1 MPIHTR
7 LAAVLAALAAIA
19 LVFAACSSSATRP
32 PAVSLQDYF
41 QRVQALHDTQESQSE
56 VIAQRF
62 AGQLSGDEAGLEETF
77 AALARVLPEFLPDFR
92 AVLQETRDG
101 LTAITPPPDVEIPHA
116 DLIAAY
122 DDLVAVLD
130 RGSGQLQDGQTP
142 TEVLSALFLDRS
154 GDELAQR
161 FSQIAAELAA
171 VADAAGIEG
180 FVGGGA
186 LVLQPD
192 GVEETVV
199 VERTGAPDETRGND
213 EPRARR
219 VEPSSGVGP
228 GLSVREAVS
237 SRLTGLLLVNGFVV
251 IADGETRLCQ
261 SLDQS
266 QPPRCGDPSI
276 ILQGFEPEPGALTEA
291 AGVAWT
297 SDQVQVLGERVG
309 ERLIVSDTSLAN

>member
-1 MPIHTR
+1 MR
-7 LAAVLAALAAIA
+7 RGRWLYALEE
-19 LVFAACSSSATRP
+19 
-32 PAVSLQDYF
+32 YF
-41 QRVQALHDTQESQSE
+41 QRVQALHETQESQSE

-62 AGQLSGDEAGLEETF
+62 AGPLSGDEAGLEETL
-77 AALARVLPEFLPDFR
+77 AAFERVLPEFLPDFR

-101 LTAITPPPDVEIPHA
+101 LAAMTAPAVVEIPHA

-122 DDLVAVLD
+122 DDFVAVLD
-130 RGSGQLQDGQTP
+130 RGRRQLEDGQSP

-171 VADAAGIEG
+171 TADAAGIEG

-192 GVEETVV
+192 GREETVV
-199 VERTGAPDETRGND
+199 VDRAGGADETRV
-213 EPRARR
+213 RR

-228 GLSVREAVS
+228 GLSVQEALS
-237 SRLTGLLLVNGFVV
+237 SRLVGPLLVNGFVV
-251 IADGETRLCQ
+251 IAGGETRLCR

-266 QPPRCGDPSI
+266 QPPRCGDPS
-276 ILQGFEPEPGALTEA
+276 LVLEGFEPDPGALTQA

-309 ERLIVSDTSLAN
+309 ERLVVSGDGLAN

>member
-1 MPIHTR
+1 MRNHTR
-7 LAAVLAALAAIA
+7 LVAALAALAAIA
-19 LVFAACSSSATRP
+19 VMFAACSSSAPRSV
-32 PAVSLQDYF
+32 ALSLEEYF
-41 QRVQALHDTQESQSE
+41 QRVQALHETQESQSE

-62 AGQLSGDEAGLEETF
+62 AGQLSGDEPGLEETF
-77 AALARVLPEFLPDFR
+77 TALARVLPEFLPDFR

-101 LTAITPPPDVEIPHA
+101 LAAIIAPTVVEIPHA

-122 DDLVAVLD
+122 DDFVALVD
-130 RGSGQLQDGQTP
+130 RGTSQLADGQTP
-142 TEVLSALFLDRS
+142 TEVLGAVFFDRS
-154 GDELAQR
+154 GDELGQR

-186 LVLQPD
+186 LVSQPG

-199 VERTGAPDETRGND
+199 VDPTGGDD

-219 VEPSSGVGP
+219 PSSGVGP
-228 GLSVREAVS
+228 GLSVREALS
-237 SRLTGLLLVNGFVV
+237 SRLTGPLLVNGFVV
-251 IADGETRLCQ
+251 ITAGETRLCQ

-266 QPPRCGDPSI
+266 QPPRCGDPS
-276 ILQGFEPEPGALTEA
+276 LVLEGFQPGPGTLTRA
-291 AGVAWT
+291 AGAAWT

-309 ERLIVSDTSLAN
+309 ERLVVSGDSLAN